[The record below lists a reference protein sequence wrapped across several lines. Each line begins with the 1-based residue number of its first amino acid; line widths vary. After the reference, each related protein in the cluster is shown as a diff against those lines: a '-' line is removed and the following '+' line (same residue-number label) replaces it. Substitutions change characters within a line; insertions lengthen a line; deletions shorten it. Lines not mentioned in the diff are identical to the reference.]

1 MSQASSRQKRLNI
14 YTYNIKGD
22 TPMKIPYATL
32 TKVLMDQI
40 YNTYIQIRAAQDP
53 DSDGGRKVT
62 RKEVWDLVSNF
73 ILITGMKMEELIS
86 INNGMSYNVRFR
98 WQVIQVIVKSLND
111 LPEAF
116 EEAKADDQI
125 IDKQEAIEIIGQILK
140 KSIPE
145 ILNLAEDEL

>member
-1 MSQASSRQKRLNI
+1 
-14 YTYNIKGD
+14 
-22 TPMKIPYATL
+22 MKIPYATL
-32 TKVLMDQI
+32 SKVLMDQI
-40 YNTYIQIRAAQDP
+40 YNTYIQIRAAQDS
-53 DSDGGRKVT
+53 DSDGGKKVT

-86 INNGMSYNVRFR
+86 LNNGMKYNVRFR

-116 EEAKADDQI
+116 EEAKADDNK
-125 IDKQEAIEIIGQILK
+125 IDKQEAIEIVGQILK
-140 KSIPE
+140 KSIPQ

>member
-1 MSQASSRQKRLNI
+1 
-14 YTYNIKGD
+14 
-22 TPMKIPYATL
+22 MKLPYATL
-32 TKVLMDQI
+32 SKVLMDQI
-40 YNTYIQIRAAQDP
+40 YNTYVRVRAAQDP

-86 INNGMSYNVRFR
+86 INNGMKYNVRFR
-98 WQVIQVIVKSLND
+98 WQVIQVIVKSLNE

-116 EEAKADDQI
+116 EEAKADDQR
-125 IDKQEAIEIIGQILK
+125 IDKQEALEIIGQILK

>member
-1 MSQASSRQKRLNI
+1 
-14 YTYNIKGD
+14 
-22 TPMKIPYATL
+22 MKLPYATL
-32 TKVLMDQI
+32 SKVLMDQI
-40 YNTYIQIRAAQDP
+40 YNTYIRVRAAQDP

-116 EEAKADDQI
+116 EEAKADDQR

-145 ILNLAEDEL
+145 ILNLTEDEL

>member
-1 MSQASSRQKRLNI
+1 
-14 YTYNIKGD
+14 
-22 TPMKIPYATL
+22 MKLPYATL
-32 TKVLMDQI
+32 SKVLMDQI
-40 YNTYIQIRAAQDP
+40 YNTYIRVRAAQDP
-53 DSDGGRKVT
+53 DSDGGKKVT
-62 RKEVWDLVSNF
+62 RKEIWNLVSNF
-73 ILITGMKMEELIS
+73 ILVTGMKMEELIS
-86 INNGMSYNVRFR
+86 LNNGMKYNVRFR

-116 EEAKADDQI
+116 EEAKADDQR

>member
-1 MSQASSRQKRLNI
+1 
-14 YTYNIKGD
+14 
-22 TPMKIPYATL
+22 MKLPYATL
-32 TKVLMDQI
+32 SKVLMDQI
-40 YNTYIQIRAAQDP
+40 YTTYIRVRAAKDP
-53 DSDGGRKVT
+53 DSDGGKKVT
-62 RKEVWDLVSNF
+62 RKEIWDLVSNF

-86 INNGMSYNVRFR
+86 INNGMKYNVRFR

-116 EEAKADDQI
+116 EEAKADDQR

>member
-1 MSQASSRQKRLNI
+1 MSQASSKQKRIYI
-14 YTYNIKGD
+14 YTNNIKRN
-22 TPMKIPYATL
+22 TLMKLPYATL
-32 TKVLMDQI
+32 SKVLMDQI
-40 YNTYIQIRAAQDP
+40 YNTYIRVRAAQDP
-53 DSDGGRKVT
+53 DSDGGKKVT

-73 ILITGMKMEELIS
+73 ILVTGMKMEELIS
-86 INNGMSYNVRFR
+86 LNNGMKYNVRFR

-116 EEAKADDQI
+116 EEAKADDQR

>member
-1 MSQASSRQKRLNI
+1 
-14 YTYNIKGD
+14 
-22 TPMKIPYATL
+22 MKIPYATL
-32 TKVLMDQI
+32 SKVLMDQI
-40 YNTYIQIRAAQDP
+40 YNTYIQIRAAQDS
-53 DSDGGRKVT
+53 DSDGGKKVT

-86 INNGMSYNVRFR
+86 INNGMKYNVRFR

-116 EEAKADDQI
+116 EEAKADDNK
-125 IDKQEAIEIIGQILK
+125 IDKQEAIEIVGQILK

-145 ILNLAEDEL
+145 ILNLAEDQL

>member
-1 MSQASSRQKRLNI
+1 
-14 YTYNIKGD
+14 
-22 TPMKIPYATL
+22 MKIPYATL
-32 TKVLMDQI
+32 SKVLMDQI
-40 YNTYIQIRAAQDP
+40 YNTYIQIRAAKEE
-53 DSDGGRKVT
+53 DSDGGKKVT

-86 INNGMSYNVRFR
+86 LNNGMKYNVRFR

-116 EEAKADDQI
+116 EEAKVDDNK
-125 IDKQEAIEIIGQILK
+125 IDKQEAIEIVGQILK
-140 KSIPE
+140 KSIPQ

>member
-1 MSQASSRQKRLNI
+1 
-14 YTYNIKGD
+14 
-22 TPMKIPYATL
+22 MKLPYATL

-40 YNTYIQIRAAQDP
+40 YNTYIQIRAAQDS
-53 DSDGGRKVT
+53 DSDGGKKVT

-73 ILITGMKMEELIS
+73 ILVTGMKMEELIS
-86 INNGMSYNVRFR
+86 LNNGMKYNVRFR

-116 EEAKADDQI
+116 EEAKADDQR

-145 ILNLAEDEL
+145 ILNLAEDQL

>member
-1 MSQASSRQKRLNI
+1 
-14 YTYNIKGD
+14 
-22 TPMKIPYATL
+22 MKIPYATL

-40 YNTYIQIRAAQDP
+40 YNTYIQIRAAQDS
-53 DSDGGRKVT
+53 DSDGGKKVT

-73 ILITGMKMEELIS
+73 ILVTGMKMEELIS
-86 INNGMSYNVRFR
+86 LNNGMKYNVRFR
-98 WQVIQVIVKSLND
+98 WQVIQIIVKSLND

-116 EEAKADDQI
+116 EEAKADDQR

-145 ILNLAEDEL
+145 ILNLAEDQL

>member
-1 MSQASSRQKRLNI
+1 
-14 YTYNIKGD
+14 
-22 TPMKIPYATL
+22 MKLPYATL
-32 TKVLMDQI
+32 SKVLMDQI
-40 YNTYIQIRAAQDP
+40 YNTYVRVRAAQDP

-86 INNGMSYNVRFR
+86 INNGMNYNVRFR

-116 EEAKADDQI
+116 EEAKADDQR

>member
-1 MSQASSRQKRLNI
+1 
-14 YTYNIKGD
+14 
-22 TPMKIPYATL
+22 MKIPYATL
-32 TKVLMDQI
+32 SKVLMDQI
-40 YNTYIQIRAAQDP
+40 YNTYIQIRAAQDS
-53 DSDGGRKVT
+53 DSDGGKKVT

-73 ILITGMKMEELIS
+73 ILVTGMKMEELIS
-86 INNGMSYNVRFR
+86 LNNGMKYNVRFR

-116 EEAKADDQI
+116 EEAKADDQR
-125 IDKQEAIEIIGQILK
+125 IDKQEAIEIVGQILK

>member
-1 MSQASSRQKRLNI
+1 
-14 YTYNIKGD
+14 
-22 TPMKIPYATL
+22 MKIPYATL
-32 TKVLMDQI
+32 SKVLMDQI
-40 YNTYIQIRAAQDP
+40 YNTYIQIRAAKEE
-53 DSDGGRKVT
+53 DSDGGKKVT

-86 INNGMSYNVRFR
+86 LNNGMKYNVRFR

-116 EEAKADDQI
+116 EEAKADDNK
-125 IDKQEAIEIIGQILK
+125 IDKQEAIEIVGQILK
-140 KSIPE
+140 KSIPQ